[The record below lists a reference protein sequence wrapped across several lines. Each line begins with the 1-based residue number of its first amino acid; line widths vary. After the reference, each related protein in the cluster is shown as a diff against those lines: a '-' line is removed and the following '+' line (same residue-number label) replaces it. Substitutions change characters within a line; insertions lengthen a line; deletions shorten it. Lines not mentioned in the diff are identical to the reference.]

1 MRTSLLLLTPARSWW
16 WRVVVVVVV
25 VGLLKARLSDQAAIR
40 SSATASSSSL
50 FSASADVVKLDLGE
64 LRKLG
69 VGADDLLR
77 HIRLLVDGRV
87 GDCIDRA
94 SAGSPSP
101 ARVRPSP
108 AANSAAAVTPEDED
122 LRRQFVR
129 NKTVTC
135 NDGSKAGYSPL
146 HRISFA

>member
-1 MRTSLLLLTPARSWW
+1 
-16 WRVVVVVVV
+16 VVVVVVV

-135 NDGSKAGYSPL
+135 YDGSKAGYSPL